1 MTENEH
7 KLVVYMLAQQTIRLK
22 ALLEILESRG
32 ILEENDF
39 DAYELLARQQMGDD
53 MMLATLTQYREY
65 AKLLGLQESMPKSNL
80 L

>member
-7 KLVVYMLAQQTIRLK
+7 KLIIFMLTQQNIRLK

-39 DAYELLARQQMGDD
+39 DAFQQLAKEQMGDD
-53 MMLATLTQYREY
+53 MMLATINQYREY
-65 AKLLGLQESMPKSNL
+65 ARLLGLQDSLPKTDPY
-80 L
+80 

>member
-7 KLVVYMLAQQTIRLK
+7 KLIVYMLAQQNIRLK

-39 DAYELLARQQMGDD
+39 DAFEQLAREQMGDD
-53 MMLATLTQYREY
+53 MMLATMNQYREY
-65 AKLLGLQESMPKSNL
+65 ARILGLQESLPKKDL
-80 L
+80 I

>member
-7 KLVVYMLAQQTIRLK
+7 KLMVFMLAQQNIRLK
-22 ALLEILESRG
+22 ALLEMLESRG

-39 DAYELLARQQMGDD
+39 DAFHHLAQEQMGDD
-53 MMLATLTQYREY
+53 MMLATMTQYREY
-65 AKLLGLQESMPKSNL
+65 ARLLGLQESMPKTNL

>member
-7 KLVVYMLAQQTIRLK
+7 KLVVFMLAQQNIRLK

-39 DAYELLARQQMGDD
+39 DAFEHLARQQMGDD
-53 MMLATLTQYREY
+53 MMLATMNQYREY
-65 AKLLGLQESMPKSNL
+65 ARLLGLQESMPKSNL
-80 L
+80 I

>member
-7 KLVVYMLAQQTIRLK
+7 KLIVYMLAQQNIRLK

-39 DAYELLARQQMGDD
+39 DAFEHLAREQMGDD
-53 MMLATLTQYREY
+53 MMLATMNQYREY
-65 AKLLGLQESMPKSNL
+65 ARLLGLQESLPKKDL
-80 L
+80 I

>member
-53 MMLATLTQYREY
+53 MMLATMTQYREY
-65 AKLLGLQESMPKSNL
+65 ARLLNLQDAMPKTNL
-80 L
+80 I

>member
-7 KLVVYMLAQQTIRLK
+7 KLMVYMLAQQNIRLK

-39 DAYELLARQQMGDD
+39 DAFQHLAKEQMGDD
-53 MMLATLTQYREY
+53 MMLATMNQYREY
-65 AKLLGLQESMPKSNL
+65 ARLLGLQESLPKTDL
-80 L
+80 V

>member
-7 KLVVYMLAQQTIRLK
+7 KLMVFMLAQQNIRLK

-39 DAYELLARQQMGDD
+39 DAFEHLARQQMGDD
-53 MMLATLTQYREY
+53 MMLATMNQYREY
-65 AKLLGLQESMPKSNL
+65 ARLLGLQESMPKTNL
-80 L
+80 I

>member
-7 KLVVYMLAQQTIRLK
+7 KLMVYMLAQQNIRLK

-39 DAYELLARQQMGDD
+39 DAFELLARQQMGDD
-53 MMLATLTQYREY
+53 MMLATMNQYREY
-65 AKLLGLQESMPKSNL
+65 AMLLGLQESMPKTNL
-80 L
+80 I

>member
-7 KLVVYMLAQQTIRLK
+7 KLMVFMLAQQNIRLK

-39 DAYELLARQQMGDD
+39 DAFELLARQQMGDD
-53 MMLATLTQYREY
+53 MMLATMNQYREF
-65 AKLLGLQESMPKSNL
+65 AKLLGLQESMPKTNL
-80 L
+80 I

>member
-7 KLVVYMLAQQTIRLK
+7 KLVVFMLAQQNIRLK

-39 DAYELLARQQMGDD
+39 DAFEHLAREEMGDE
-53 MMLATLTQYREY
+53 MMLATMNQYREY
-65 AKLLGLQESMPKSNL
+65 ARILGLQESVPKTNVF
-80 L
+80 

>member
-7 KLVVYMLAQQTIRLK
+7 KLLVYMFAQQNIRLK

-39 DAYELLARQQMGDD
+39 DAFQQLATELMGED
-53 MMLATLTQYREY
+53 MMRATMNQYREY
-65 AKLLGLQESMPKSNL
+65 ARLFSLQDSLPKTDIY
-80 L
+80 